1 MIFLLMIIK
10 LFGVQE
16 GHGLIFFFKTYMDPY
31 LRISLLMHIH
41 TDMTWCM
48 DCTHITNKTKIKLM
62 QRALAVEYYYQK
74 ILQQF
79 FFLCVSINFIDAWLK
94 ILADNFAWRCCAYQ
108 DKMK

>member
-41 TDMTWCM
+41 TDMT
-48 DCTHITNKTKIKLM
+48 
-62 QRALAVEYYYQK
+62 
-74 ILQQF
+74 
-79 FFLCVSINFIDAWLK
+79 
-94 ILADNFAWRCCAYQ
+94 
-108 DKMK
+108 